1 VEYQAMCDATSP
13 DEQILAAVDELAADL
28 ESIQRRYLG
37 RQPANSA
44 LTIRLRLADG
54 LVRNV
59 LRPFLQRGVDG
70 ALPLHVAVVGGAGTG
85 KSSVVNLLLGAVVAE
100 ANPQAGFTRHPVAYL
115 PENASLDQTIPDG
128 LLSPLRRLE
137 GQRPANL
144 DEDVYQVRRFCP
156 IASENEFWHQIV
168 VWDCPDVTSCH
179 SDTYLP
185 RVLEIVSLADVV
197 IYVAS
202 DERYNDEEPTQLL
215 RVVLRMGKRVVCCL
229 TKVPEAGSATLRSH
243 FQSQVLQPITAELG
257 VDRSR
262 IEVTVVPFLSP
273 QVLAD
278 PAGLCHGWH
287 QSLLDAVCP
296 WRDQPIPTREAA
308 VRAAVDFL
316 EASNNEL
323 RSTLAADLDALKT
336 WRGLVERGRQQFEER
351 YREFLNEKRFQRFE
365 QSFVKLLEL
374 LELPG
379 AGRWLSRSV
388 SLTRWPWEKVLE
400 PLIKQLLQGSTNT
413 RQDGSSHLLE
423 ERPHMPEEAVLRES
437 WQAWLNSLGVEA
449 AQRSSAHK
457 LFATLDAGWMGSV
470 AQQES
475 IPYEA
480 CLRDVG
486 RALDEEVERT
496 ARAIYADLEQNPPLL
511 NSLRGIKLTAEA
523 GSIVTVVALGG
534 ISLWDPVLI
543 CVVTPVIQKVV
554 EAFGQ
559 KYVDARKAETRQ
571 RQQALMD
578 QMMARPLQDWL
589 IGLAT
594 RPGSPCEGLEQLEQ
608 RLPQNIGRVGQA
620 VRQRLP
626 RR

>member
-1 VEYQAMCDATSP
+1 MCDATSP
-13 DEQILAAVDELAADL
+13 DEQILASVDELAADL

-44 LTIRLRLADG
+44 MTMRLRLADG

-59 LRPFLQRGVDG
+59 LRPFLQRGLDG
-70 ALPLHVAVVGGAGTG
+70 PLHVAVVGGAGTG

-115 PENASLDQTIPDG
+115 PENAPLDQTIPDG

-137 GQRPANL
+137 GRQPANL

-156 IASENEFWHQIV
+156 MSSENEFWHQIV
-168 VWDCPDVTSCH
+168 VWDCPDVTSFH

-185 RVLEIVSLADVV
+185 RVLETVSLADVV
-197 IYVAS
+197 VYVAS
-202 DERYNDEEPTQLL
+202 DERYNDQEPTQLL
-215 RVVLRMGKRVVCCL
+215 RLVLRMGKRVVCCL
-229 TKVPEAGSATLRSH
+229 TKVAEAASATLRSH
-243 FQSQVLQPITAELG
+243 FQSQVLQPMTAELG

-278 PAGLCHGWH
+278 PAGLCHGWR
-287 QSLLDAVCP
+287 QSLLDAVRP
-296 WRDQPIPTREAA
+296 WRDQPIPTREAT

-336 WRGLVERGRQQFEER
+336 WRELVERGRRQFEER

-379 AGRWLSRSV
+379 VGRWLSRSV
-388 SLTRWPWEKVLE
+388 SLTRWPWMVVREVIF
-400 PLIKQLLQGSTNT
+400 PSRPSTTKTGQNGPT
-413 RQDGSSHLLE
+413 DMAE
-423 ERPHMPEEAVLRES
+423 AAVLRQS

-457 LFATLDAGWMGSV
+457 LFATLDAEWRGSV
-470 AQQES
+470 AQQVS
-475 IPYEA
+475 MPYEA

-511 NSLRGIKLTAEA
+511 NALRGIKLTAEA
-523 GSIVTVVALGG
+523 SSIAAVVALGG

-543 CVVTPVIQKVV
+543 CVVTPAIQMVV

-559 KYVDARKAETRQ
+559 KYVDARKAETSQ

-608 RLPQNIGRVGQA
+608 RLPRNIGRVGQA